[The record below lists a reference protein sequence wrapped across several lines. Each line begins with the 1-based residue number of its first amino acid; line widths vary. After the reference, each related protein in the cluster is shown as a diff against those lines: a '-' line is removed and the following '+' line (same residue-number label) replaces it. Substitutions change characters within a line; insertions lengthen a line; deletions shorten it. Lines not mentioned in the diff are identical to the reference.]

1 MQQGSVA
8 QANCFVGLALVV
20 DEKRE
25 LDAGF
30 IAEEPGIADVTQPDG
45 RNVCAFLFEF
55 FFKCA
60 QLRDMLAAKNSTVV
74 AQENQYGWSALP
86 QRAQA
91 RCLAFGIWQRNS
103 SEFAAV
109 GLSHAGHSLASR
121 VACQVSGPAAL
132 RLNIVVIFGLVIL
145 WRAVE
150 EVCYPERNATS

>member
-55 FFKCA
+55 FFECA
-60 QLRDMLAAKNSTVV
+60 QLRDMLAAKNSTIVT
-74 AQENQYGWSALP
+74 QEDQDGWSALP

-91 RCLAFGIWQRNS
+91 GCLAFGIGQRNS
-103 SEFAAV
+103 SQLAAV
-109 GLSHAGHSLASR
+109 GLSHAGHSLGRTAG
-121 VACQVSGPAAL
+121 CQAAF
-132 RLNIVVIFGLVIL
+132 LNCGGIKDH
-145 WRAVE
+145 
-150 EVCYPERNATS
+150 